1 MCIIG
6 LRYLLSLDLLA
17 ETSACPLTVRVTDTR
32 DRGGGRTETNIEDNW
47 GFLRCG
53 LSHLHPIL
61 SVAIYPISSFL
72 LYSDLINCMIWV
84 SPFGLWTCLFL
95 DFWDSLACTFILGLL
110 LGGHHCIKV
119 VSHDN
124 QRKQKSKKIELY
136 SISSSHARR
145 KKNSTQKLYSLM
157 DWKTKIGK

>member
-1 MCIIG
+1 MASGTFC
-6 LRYLLSLDLLA
+6 LLTSLLKHQPAPWQWGWLTK
-17 ETSACPLTVRVTDTR
+17 ETEE
-32 DRGGGRTETNIEDNW
+32 GGEHKQTLHNW

-72 LYSDLINCMIWV
+72 LYSDLINCMIWA

-119 VSHDN
+119 VSRDN
-124 QRKQKSKKIELY
+124 QRKQKSNKIELY